1 MGKVGYNLKNM
12 NNIRA
17 IIFDLVGVL
26 VFKNENYI
34 PKTKEQ
40 LNAEKIEK
48 LYNHLDDKK
57 ILSDIKE
64 KLGLSSKEINEALSY
79 IPQKYEK
86 NKELWD
92 LLPKLKK
99 KYKLAI
105 MNNGNNI
112 ARKYWEKRFDFSILD
127 FFINSAVEGIKKPD
141 SKIYLIACKKL
152 KVKPKECLFI
162 DDLEENIKT
171 AEELGMETIWWEKNK
186 TEENL
191 KEIVCFVK

>member
-1 MGKVGYNLKNM
+1 MGKVVYNLKTM
-12 NNIRA
+12 NNIQA

-57 ILSDIKE
+57 FLSDIRE
-64 KLGLSSKEINEALSY
+64 KLVLADEEIEKALAC

-86 NKELWD
+86 NEELRK
-92 LLPKLKK
+92 LLPALKK

-105 MNNGNNI
+105 INNGNNI
-112 ARKYWEKRFDFSILD
+112 AKKYWEKRFDFSIFD
-127 FFINSAVEGIKKPD
+127 VFINSAVEGVKKPD

-152 KVKPKECLFI
+152 KVKPENCLFI

-171 AEELGMETIWWEKNK
+171 AKRLGMETILWEKDNNK
-186 TEENL
+186 ESL
-191 KEIVCFVK
+191 KKLLIK